1 MFRFTVA
8 TIVNVLLYVF
18 FLNDA
23 YSSTAYHST
32 AYEVFQQEKPQ
43 EIRQEQDTSKYV
55 PSKPYEKDRFG
66 DPIASPERKS
76 PLISTKPNTETSI
89 SIDSAGK
96 TYNVKETLNGDVDY
110 RTPSYIHY
118 DAYKDYLFR
127 KQMAE
132 YYNSLS
138 VAQDGNDVLPGMDGG
153 RLIPEIELGRAADFL
168 FGGSTLDFEL
178 NGNAMLDFGF
188 LFQRVD
194 NPQVPV
200 TQQRNGG
207 FNFDQQVGLGMVGKI
222 GDKLELSANFDTK
235 STFQF
240 DQQYNMSYTAYDYDI
255 IQDIQVGNVSF
266 NVRNSLISGAQN
278 LFGVYSRL
286 RFGNLYVSS
295 VFSSQRGSQET
306 ITIKNGG
313 QNREFEF
320 RADTYDNNRHF
331 FIGHFFRGKY
341 EESLK
346 ATPNIISGVV
356 VTRMKVYVTNRSN
369 DTETQRN
376 LVGLMDL
383 GEAVPYNP
391 AWVDIN
397 NNNSAA
403 DNNANLLYK
412 QLRNLNRQSDAIKGQ
427 LEGIGLENGSEFE
440 ILRSAREL
448 SPTEFQYNQQLGY
461 VSLSSPLRNDEVLA
475 IAFEY
480 TFNGVKY
487 KVGELNEDLANLS
500 QDEVM
505 FMKLLSP
512 STIITKAPDL
522 YNPGQEVV
530 FPMWDLM
537 MKNIYSLQTS
547 GIQKEDFQFRII
559 YRDDATG
566 VDNPSIQEGAIAGVP
581 LIEVTGL
588 DRLNM
593 NLELQKDG
601 NFDFVE
607 GVTVDSKNGRIIF
620 PVLEPFGSTIE
631 TSLQNDPVTIQDK
644 YVFND
649 LYERTQADAVLNT
662 RQNKYFMLGSYKG
675 GSSNEI
681 LLPGINIAENSVV
694 ITSGGVTLTEGVQYT
709 VDYQFGRVTI
719 LDQGVLTSGKDIRI
733 TYERA
738 DLFNFQTKTLAGV
751 DLEYHFNEDFIISG
765 TLMHL
770 SEKPLISRVNVG
782 SEPIKNTMWGLT
794 LDYTTESRLLT
805 KLVDGIPGLDT
816 KERSSFS
823 FKGEF
828 AQLIPGTPS
837 LIGTDGTGYID
848 DFEGAEVPYDLGL
861 NPTSW
866 AHGSTPLK
874 ILKDQGLEDNPP
886 MTPQDSL
893 KYNDRRA
900 LLSWYNIDNV
910 FYYTSGNTS
919 RPSNISDED
928 MQNHYVRLIPYN
940 EVFKNRQANQI
951 NTNEVTFDLAYY
963 PTEKGPYN
971 YNTDLNADGTLKDPT
986 KNFGAITKAI
996 TTDVDFDNLN
1006 VQYLEFW
1013 MMDPFIQGQNALVEG
1028 QNNNT
1033 GGKLYIDLGSV
1044 SEDVVPDG
1052 RHFFENG
1059 MTTNKSLLNESVWGY
1074 SPTTQFVNNVFN
1086 TAVPRAAQDV
1096 GYDGL
1101 TSEEEADFFR
1111 TNFIDK
1117 LPSVLSSEARAAILA
1132 DPSSDDFRYYLGGD
1146 LDAQDLKVLERYKRF
1161 NGPDGNSPENSGGT
1175 SFTPSNTNYP
1185 NNEDLN
1191 GDNTLNELNAYYEYE
1206 FEMRPNQL
1214 SNNPYIV
1221 DRVTSEAPDSRE
1233 LVTWYQVRI
1242 PIRNEDN
1249 YEKFGSIDNFKSI
1262 KFIRLFMTDW
1272 EQPVVL
1278 RMLNFQLVGAQW
1290 RPYTLNIDEE
1300 GATPATATVNISSV
1314 NIEQNG
1320 VTDESGKIPY
1330 VLPPGFERDYD
1341 ATSTVSRRINEQSLQ
1356 VCIDDLRDDEG
1367 VAVFKNFSLDLVNYK
1382 RIKMELHAQ
1391 SDNAKDEDL
1400 RAFLRVG
1407 TDLVDNYYEIEV
1419 PLHITPR
1426 YTTTQEAIWP
1436 RENEIDIALEELY
1449 RLKSERNKSGVK
1461 RNEIYPTNLTE
1472 PNIRNYRVRV
1482 IGNPDLSAVQ
1492 TAMIGVRNPETT
1504 DASPYNV
1511 CIWANELRATEYSTF
1526 SAWAANA
1533 SVDATLAD
1541 FMNIKANTR
1550 YSTVGFGGIQDKIG
1564 DRQRESNLEFGISTN
1579 INLEKIFLNRVGLS
1593 IPIYMSYDRKGSN
1606 PYFDPLDPDTP
1617 LDISQGSFETAAEG
1631 AYYADQVRYLEVSR
1645 SINISNLSK
1654 VKMNPEAK
1662 SYPWDI
1668 ENLSLSGGYS
1678 DSKMR
1683 DKNTEARDYTQ
1694 WQLGAA
1700 YSYQSPLKNWEPFK
1714 NNEMGEWGALVKDFN
1729 IMPIPNSYSV
1739 RGNLNRTY
1747 RYTQFRTLNDDGQF
1761 TTEGILPT
1769 YEKQFLF
1776 DRGYNLGWNFAK
1788 SLKLDYNA
1796 TANALVD
1803 EPEGA
1808 IDTDVKRDSIINNL
1822 LDFGRMKQ
1830 FNQTIAGTY
1839 NIPIN
1844 KIPALDFIGAN
1855 ARYTANTNWTA
1866 GTLGIADTLGNVI
1879 SNRQDIAFNSKLD
1892 LNSIYKKI
1900 GYVNHLENGVSSR
1913 SRSRSRSRNSSG
1925 ARKKK
1930 DNTRLAYEKIRL
1942 KDKLKKLRAKQKEL
1956 RTEEA
1961 DKKKAEKEK
1970 LEGKIAKLKTKIEK
1984 YKAKEKDIAPL
1995 ELKIEEY
2002 TTQIA
2007 ALSEKKETDTVE
2019 EEKKNSKLAKL
2030 DAEIKEYEQELLAVN
2045 KQLKERETPRK
2056 SAGES
2061 IGDAGIRLATMVKD
2075 VDLTY
2080 SENNS
2085 TILPGYMPQAK
2096 YLGFDEN
2103 FGAPGLGFIL
2113 GSQDPNIRFDA
2124 AKSGWLTSS
2133 LYLNQQFT
2141 QVKQEKYQVRANLEP
2156 FKDLKIT
2163 LTSEHNTTQSYT
2175 EVFRITEAANDYES
2189 LSPQRT
2195 GTFGMSFF
2203 SLPTAFSAPDGN
2215 NQSAIFDQFVA
2226 NREVVKNRLNSMRTQ
2241 SQEEYVNN
2249 DQDVLIPAFIA
2260 AYTGQDVNNVGLT
2273 AFPSSFPIPNWD
2285 IRYTGLSNI
2294 KGLNDVFKTI
2304 TLSHSYKSNYT
2315 VGSYNSSLLYGATEI
2330 GPDKGINDTPS
2341 AKDDGQGNIVPVYVI
2356 NQVNIEERFGPL
2368 IGINIKLMNDLQ
2380 IKFDYNKGRLLALN
2394 LSNAQVTEQLNNDF
2408 TVDVGYTKS
2417 GMKLPFR
2424 SKGRTRVLKNDIT
2437 FRLAFSIRDNQ
2448 TTQYRI
2454 DEDNVVTAGNMNL
2467 ALRPTINYMLN
2478 DRASLQCYFDRTIN
2492 DPKVS
2497 NAFRRTS
2504 TAFGFQFKYSLTQ

>member
-1 MFRFTVA
+1 MFVFT
-8 TIVNVLLYVF
+8 N
-18 FLNDA
+18 A
-23 YSSTAYHST
+23 YSSSTYKST
-32 AYEVFQQEKPQ
+32 AYEVFQQEGPQ
-43 EIRQEQDTSKYV
+43 GISQEQDTSKYV

-89 SIDSAGK
+89 SIDSTGK
-96 TYNVKETLNGDVDY
+96 KYNVKETLNGDLDY
-110 RTPSYIHY
+110 RTPSYIEY
-118 DAYKDYLFR
+118 DAYKDYLFK
-127 KQMAE
+127 KQMAN
-132 YYNSLS
+132 YYNNLS
-138 VAQDGNDVLPGMDGG
+138 VAQDGNDALPGKDGG
-153 RLIPEIELGRAADFL
+153 RLIPEIELGRMADFL

-222 GDKLELSANFDTK
+222 GDKMEMTANFDTK

-266 NVRNSLISGAQN
+266 NVRNSLITGAQN
-278 LFGVYSRL
+278 LFGVYSKL

-295 VFSSQRGSQET
+295 VFSSQRGSQES
-306 ITIKNGG
+306 ITIRNGG

-341 EESLK
+341 EEALK
-346 ATPNIISGVV
+346 TTPNVISGVV

-376 LVGLMDL
+376 LVGLTDL
-383 GEAVPYNP
+383 GEAQPFNSKWFDNSNTDP
-391 AWVDIN
+391 A
-397 NNNSAA
+397 AG
-403 DNNANLLYK
+403 NNANTLYEAVK
-412 QLRNLNRQSDAIKGQ
+412 KLDRQSDAIKGQ
-427 LEGIGLENGSEFE
+427 LEGLGLPNGSEFE

-461 VSLSSPLRNDEVLA
+461 ISLSSPLRNDEILA
-475 IAFEY
+475 VAFEY
-480 TFNGVKY
+480 TYNGVAY
-487 KVGELNEDLANLS
+487 KVGELNEDLPNLA

-512 STIITKAPDL
+512 STIITKVPDP
-522 YNPGQEVV
+522 NDPTKEVV

-566 VDNPSIQEGAIAGVP
+566 IDNPSIQEGAIEGVP

-601 NFDFVE
+601 NFDFIE
-607 GVTVDSKNGRIIF
+607 GVTIDPQNGRIIF
-620 PVLEPFGSTIE
+620 PVLEPFGSTLE
-631 TSLQNDPVTIQDK
+631 NKLSSDGTSIQDK

-649 LYERTQADAVLNT
+649 LYDKTQADAILNT
-662 RQNKYFMLGSYKG
+662 KQNKYFMLGSYKG

-694 ITSGGVTLTEGVQYT
+694 ITAGGVTLTEGVQYT

-719 LDQGVLTSGKDIRI
+719 LDQGVLSSGKDIRI

-751 DLEYHFNEDFIISG
+751 DLEYHFSEDFIISG
-765 TLMHL
+765 TLLHL

-794 LDYTTESRLLT
+794 MDYTTESRFLT

-816 KERSSFS
+816 KERSTFS

-874 ILKDQGLEDNPP
+874 VLKDQGFEDNPP
-886 MTPQDSL
+886 ITPEDSL

-971 YNTDLNADGTLKDPT
+971 YNTNLNIDGTLKDPT

-1059 MTTNKSLLNESVWGY
+1059 MTTNKNLLNKSVWGY

-1101 TSEEEADFFR
+1101 TSEEEADFFEDFV
-1111 TNFIDK
+1111 TK
-1117 LPSVLSSEARAAILA
+1117 VSGVLSPEAINAVLA

-1146 LDAQDLKVLERYKRF
+1146 LDEQDLKVLERYKRF

-1206 FEMRPNQL
+1206 FDMRPNQL
-1214 SNNPYIV
+1214 SNSPYVV

-1242 PIRNEDN
+1242 PIRDESQ

-1290 RPYTLNIDEE
+1290 RPYTLNIDDEA
-1300 GATPATATVNISSV
+1300 GDLSTAKMNISSV

-1341 ATSTVSRRINEQSLQ
+1341 ATSTVTRRINEQSLQ
-1356 VCIDDLRDDEG
+1356 VCIDDLKDDEG

-1407 TDLVDNYYEIEV
+1407 TDLVENYYEIEV
-1419 PLHITPR
+1419 PLYITPR
-1426 YTTTQEAIWP
+1426 YSTTQNAIWP
-1436 RENEIDIALEELY
+1436 RENEIDISLEELY
-1449 RLKSERNKSGVK
+1449 TLKAERNRLQPKEK
-1461 RNEIYPTNLTE
+1461 DEIYPKVLSE

-1492 TAMIGVRNPETT
+1492 TAMIGVRNPKTSNV
-1504 DASPYNV
+1504 SPYNV

-1541 FMNIKANTR
+1541 FMNVKANTR

-1579 INLEKIFLNRVGLS
+1579 INLEKIFLNRIGLT

-1617 LDISQGSFETAAEG
+1617 LSISQDGFETASAG
-1631 AYYADQVRYLEVSR
+1631 SYYADQVQYFEESR

-1668 ENLSLSGGYS
+1668 ENLSLSGSYS
-1678 DSKMR
+1678 DTHMR
-1683 DKNTEARDYTQ
+1683 DKNTEANDSKQ
-1694 WQLGAA
+1694 WRLGAA
-1700 YSYQSPLKNWEPFK
+1700 YTYQSPLKTWEPFK
-1714 NNEMGEWGALVKDFN
+1714 EADMGEWGAIVSDFN
-1729 IMPIPNSYSV
+1729 IMPIPTSYSI
-1739 RGNLNRTY
+1739 RANLDRYY
-1747 RYTQFRTLNDDGQF
+1747 RYTQFRTLKSGTKEF

-1769 YEKQFLF
+1769 YEKSFRF
-1776 DRGYNLGWNFAK
+1776 NRGYNIGWNFAK
-1788 SLKLDYNA
+1788 SLKIDY
-1796 TANALVD
+1796 TADAQALID

-1808 IDTDVKRDSIINNL
+1808 IDSDVKRDTIMSNL
-1822 LDFGRMKQ
+1822 LNFGRMKQ

-1844 KIPALDFIGAN
+1844 KIPALDFVGAN

-1879 SNRQDIAFNSKLD
+1879 GNEQTISFGSKLD
-1892 LNSIYKKI
+1892 FNGIYKKI

-1913 SRSRSRSRNSSG
+1913 SRSRSRSRNSNS
-1925 ARKKK
+1925 KNKK
-1930 DNTRLAYEKIRL
+1930 DNTRLAYEKIKL

-1956 RTEEA
+1956 RTA
-1961 DKKKAEKEK
+1961 DSDKKKAEKEK
-1970 LEGKIAKLKTKIEK
+1970 IEGKIVKLKTKIEK
-1984 YKAKEKDIAPL
+1984 YKAKEKDVAPL

-2002 TTQIA
+2002 NTQIA
-2007 ALSEKKETDTVE
+2007 SLSESQE
-2019 EEKKNSKLAKL
+2019 ELEQEKKNTKLAKI
-2030 DAEIKEYEQELLAVN
+2030 DEEIKKYEQELLAVN
-2045 KQLKERETPRK
+2045 KELKDRETPRK
-2056 SAGES
+2056 SGGEQLA
-2061 IGDAGIRLATMVKD
+2061 DAGIRLATMIKD
-2075 VDLTY
+2075 IDLSY
-2080 SENNS
+2080 NEQNR
-2085 TILPGYMPQAK
+2085 TILPGYMPTAK

-2103 FGAPGLGFIL
+2103 FGAPGVGFIL

-2124 AKSGWLTSS
+2124 AKNGWLAPSE
-2133 LYLNQQFT
+2133 YLNQQFMQT
-2141 QVKQEKYQVRANLEP
+2141 RSENYTVRANLEP
-2156 FKDLKIT
+2156 FKDLKIQ
-2163 LTSEHNTTQSYT
+2163 LSSEHRTTQSYT
-2175 EVFRITEAANDYES
+2175 EVFRFDGTTQNYES

-2203 SLPTAFSAPDGN
+2203 SLPTAFSTPDAN

-2226 NREVVKNRLNSMRTQ
+2226 NREVVKNRLNATNTQ
-2241 SQEEYVNN
+2241 GQYGNN

-2260 AYTGQDVNNVGLT
+2260 AYTGQDAGKVGLS
-2273 AFPSSFPIPNWD
+2273 AFPTSIPIPNWD
-2285 IRYTGLSNI
+2285 IRYTGLTNI
-2294 KGLNDVFKTI
+2294 KGLGDIFKTI

-2315 VGSYNSSLLYGATEI
+2315 VGNYNSSLLYGATEI
-2330 GPDKGINDTPS
+2330 GPDKGINDQPT
-2341 AKDDGQGNIVPVYVI
+2341 ARTDDEGNIVPVYVV

-2380 IKFDYNKGRLLALN
+2380 IKFDYNKGRMLALN

-2408 TVDVGYTKS
+2408 TVDIGYTKANL
-2417 GMKLPFR
+2417 KLPFR
-2424 SKGRTRVLKNDIT
+2424 SKGRTTVLKNDIT
-2437 FRLAFSIRDNQ
+2437 FRVAFSIRDNQ

>member
-8 TIVNVLLYVF
+8 TIVNVLLYVIF
-18 FLNDA
+18 SNNV

-32 AYEVFQQEKPQ
+32 AYEAFQQEKPQ
-43 EIRQEQDTSKYV
+43 DISQEQDTSKYV

-76 PLISTKPNTETSI
+76 PLISTKPSTETSI
-89 SIDSAGK
+89 SIDSTGK

-110 RTPSYIHY
+110 RTPSYIEY
-118 DAYKDYLFR
+118 DAYKDYLFK
-127 KQMAE
+127 KQMAN
-132 YYNSLS
+132 YYNNLS
-138 VAQDGNDVLPGMDGG
+138 AAQDGNDALPGMDGG
-153 RLIPEIELGRAADFL
+153 RLIPEIELGRMADFL

-222 GDKLELSANFDTK
+222 GDKMEMTANFDTK

-266 NVRNSLISGAQN
+266 NVRNSLITGAQN
-278 LFGVYSRL
+278 LFGVYTKL
-286 RFGNLYVSS
+286 RFGNLYVSG

-331 FIGHFFRGKY
+331 FIGHFFRDKY
-341 EESLK
+341 EDALK
-346 ATPNIISGVV
+346 STPNVLSGVV

-383 GEAVPYNP
+383 GEANPYNP
-391 AWVDIN
+391 NWLGNSN
-397 NNNSAA
+397 NGSVA
-403 DNNANLLYK
+403 DNNSNTLYNAVK
-412 QLRNLNRQSDAIKGQ
+412 GLNRQSDAIKGQ
-427 LEGIGLENGSEFE
+427 LEALGLPNGTEFE

-461 VSLSSPLRNDEVLA
+461 ISLSSPLRNDEILA
-475 IAFEY
+475 VAFEY
-480 TFNGVKY
+480 TYNGVAY
-487 KVGELNEDLANLS
+487 KVGELNEDLPNLA

-512 STIITKAPDL
+512 STIITKVQR
-522 YNPGQEVV
+522 NGQEIV
-530 FPMWDLM
+530 FPMWNLM

-547 GIQKEDFQFRII
+547 GIQQEDFQFRII
-559 YRDDATG
+559 YRDDNTG
-566 VDNPSIQEGAIAGVP
+566 VDNPSIQEGSIAGVP

-593 NLELQKDG
+593 NQELQKDG
-601 NFDFVE
+601 NFDYIE
-607 GVTVDSKNGRIIF
+607 GVTVDSRNGRIIF
-620 PVLEPFGSTIE
+620 PVVEPFGSTLE
-631 TSLQNDPVTIQDK
+631 NRLQNDGAVIQDK

-649 LYERTQADAVLNT
+649 LYDKTQADAILNT
-662 RQNKYFMLGSYKG
+662 KQNKYFMAGSYKG

-681 LLPGINIAENSVV
+681 MLPGINIAENSVV

-719 LDQGVLTSGKDIRI
+719 LDQGVLNSGKDIRI
-733 TYERA
+733 SYERA

-751 DLEYHFNEDFIISG
+751 DLEYHFSDDFIISG

-794 LDYTTESRLLT
+794 LDYTTESRFLT

-816 KERSSFS
+816 KEKSTFS

-828 AQLIPGTPS
+828 AQLIPGTPT

-874 ILKDQGLEDNPP
+874 VLDDQGLITSPP
-886 MTPQDSL
+886 MTSLDSL

-900 LLSWYNIDNV
+900 LLAWYNIDNV
-910 FYYTSGNTS
+910 FYYTSGSTS

-963 PTEKGPYN
+963 PKEKGPYN
-971 YNTDLNADGTLKDPT
+971 YNVDLNNDGTLRNPRD
-986 KNFGAITKAI
+986 NFGAITKAI

-1013 MMDPFIQGQNALVEG
+1013 MMDPFIQGQNALIEG
-1028 QNNNT
+1028 QNNTT
-1033 GGKLYIDLGSV
+1033 GGKLLIDLGSI

-1059 MTTNKSLLNESVWGY
+1059 MTPNKSLLYQSVWGY
-1074 SPTTQFVNNVFN
+1074 APTTQFVNNVFN
-1086 TAVPRAAQDV
+1086 TAVSRGVQDV
-1096 GYDGL
+1096 GFDGL
-1101 TSEEEADFFR
+1101 TSEEEVEFFR
-1111 TNFIDK
+1111 TNFIDR
-1117 LPSVLSSEARAAILA
+1117 LPAVLTPQAMDAILA
-1132 DPSSDDFRYYLGGD
+1132 DPSSDDFKYYLGGEA
-1146 LDAQDLKVLERYKRF
+1146 DATDLKVLERYKRF
-1161 NGPDGNSPENSGGT
+1161 NGPDGNSPENSGGGT
-1175 SFTPSNTNYP
+1175 FTPSNTSYP

-1206 FEMRPNQL
+1206 FDMRPNQI
-1214 SNNPYIV
+1214 SNNPYVV
-1221 DRVTSEAPDSRE
+1221 DRVTSEAPGSRE

-1242 PIRNEDN
+1242 PIRDENN

-1262 KFIRLFMTDW
+1262 KYIRLFMTDW

-1300 GATPATATVNISSV
+1300 GGSPATAVMNISSV

-1341 ATSTVSRRINEQSLQ
+1341 ATSTVTRRINEQSLQ
-1356 VCIDDLRDDEG
+1356 VCIDDLKDDEG
-1367 VAVFKNFSLDLVNYK
+1367 VAVYKNFSLDLVNYK

-1391 SDNAKDEDL
+1391 SDRAKDEDL

-1407 TDLVDNYYEIEV
+1407 TDLVNNYYEIEV
-1419 PLHITPR
+1419 PLYITPKFS
-1426 YTTTQEAIWP
+1426 TTQEAIWP
-1436 RENEIDIALEELY
+1436 RENEIDISLEELY
-1449 RLKSERNKSGVK
+1449 TLKAQRNKEQPKGK
-1461 RNEIYPTNLTE
+1461 NEVYPKDLPE

-1482 IGNPDLSAVQ
+1482 IGNPDLSTVQ
-1492 TAMIGVRNPETT
+1492 TAMIGVRNPRTD

-1526 SAWAANA
+1526 SSWAANA

-1550 YSTVGFGGIQDKIG
+1550 YSSVGFGGIQDKIG

-1579 INLEKIFLNRVGLS
+1579 INLEKIFLNRIGLS

-1617 LDISQGSFETAAEG
+1617 LSISKGGFETAEAG
-1631 AYYADQVRYLEVSR
+1631 NFYANQVNYFEEAR

-1668 ENLSLSGGYS
+1668 ENLSLSGSYS
-1678 DSKMR
+1678 DSHMR
-1683 DKNTEARDYTQ
+1683 DKNTQAKDSQQ
-1694 WQLGAA
+1694 WRLGAA
-1700 YSYQSPLKNWEPFK
+1700 YSYQSPLKAWQPFK
-1714 NNEMGEWGALVKDFN
+1714 DSDMGEWGALLTDFN
-1729 IMPIPNSYSV
+1729 LMPIPTSYSV
-1739 RGNLNRTY
+1739 RGDLDRYY
-1747 RYTQFRTLNDDGQF
+1747 RYTQFRTIDPETREF
-1761 TTEGILPT
+1761 TTNGINPT
-1769 YEKQFLF
+1769 YEKSFKF
-1776 DRGYNLGWNFAK
+1776 NRGYNVGWNFAK
-1788 SLKLDYNA
+1788 SLKIDYNA
-1796 TANALVD
+1796 TANTLID

-1808 IDTDVKRDSIINNL
+1808 IDSDVKRDSIINNL

-1830 FNQTIAGTY
+1830 FNQTISGTY

-1844 KIPALDFIGAN
+1844 KIPALDFVGAN
-1855 ARYTANTNWTA
+1855 ARYSAITNWTA
-1866 GTLGIADTLGNVI
+1866 GTLGIADTLGNVLG
-1879 SNRQDIAFNSKLD
+1879 NQQTIALSSKFDFNT
-1892 LNSIYKKI
+1892 IYKKI

-1913 SRSRSRSRNSSG
+1913 SRSRSRSRNSNTK
-1925 ARKKK
+1925 KKK
-1930 DNTRLAYEKIRL
+1930 DNTRLAYEKIKL

-1956 RTEEA
+1956 RTEES

-1995 ELKIEEY
+1995 ELKIEDY
-2002 TTQIA
+2002 NTQIA
-2007 ALSEKKETDTVE
+2007 ALSENGEAVE
-2019 EEKKNSKLAKL
+2019 DEKKNTKLSKL
-2030 DAEIKEYEQELLAVN
+2030 DEEIKKYEQELLAIN
-2045 KQLKERETPRK
+2045 KELKDRETPSK
-2056 SAGES
+2056 SFGEHL
-2061 IGDAGIRLATMVKD
+2061 GDAGIRLATMVKD
-2075 VDLTY
+2075 IDFGY
-2080 SENNS
+2080 NEQNS
-2085 TILPGYMPQAK
+2085 TTLPGYMPTAK

-2103 FGAPGLGFIL
+2103 FGAPGLAFIM

-2124 AKSGWLTSS
+2124 ARNGWLSS
-2133 LYLNQQFT
+2133 KESLNQQFIQQRT
-2141 QVKQEKYQVRANLEP
+2141 EQFTMRASLEP
-2156 FKDLKIT
+2156 LKDLKIT
-2163 LTSEHNTTQSYT
+2163 LSGEQNTTQSYT
-2175 EVFRITEAANDYES
+2175 EVFRYTSATDNYES

-2203 SLPTAFSAPDGN
+2203 SLPTAFSTPDAN
-2215 NQSAIFDQFVA
+2215 NQSSVFNQFVA
-2226 NREVVKNRLNSMRTQ
+2226 NREVVKDRLNATNTQ
-2241 SQEEYVNN
+2241 GQYVNN

-2260 AYTGQDVNNVGLT
+2260 AYTGQDASNVGLT
-2273 AFPSSFPIPNWD
+2273 AFPTSFPIPNWD
-2285 IRYTGLSNI
+2285 IRYSGLSNI
-2294 KGLNDVFKTI
+2294 KALSGVFKTI

-2315 VGSYNSSLLYGATEI
+2315 VGNYNSSLLYGATEI
-2330 GPDKGINDTPS
+2330 GPDKDINNQPS
-2341 AKDDGQGNIVPVYVI
+2341 ARTDAEGNIVPVYVV

-2380 IKFDYNKGRLLALN
+2380 IKFDYNKGRMLALN

-2408 TVDVGYTKS
+2408 TVDIGYTKA

-2437 FRLAFSIRDNQ
+2437 FRVAFSIRDNQ

-2454 DEDNVVTAGNMNL
+2454 DEENVVTAGNMNL